1 MTLSDLA
8 SLALL
13 GAIALAAGA
22 VSLGLR
28 IAAKVITALII
39 IKAIDAQSNK

>member
-8 SLALL
+8 PLALL

-22 VSLGLR
+22 VSLGLK

-39 IKAIDAQSNK
+39 CKVLDSQSNK

>member
-1 MTLSDLA
+1 MTLSELG

-22 VSLGLR
+22 VALGLR
-28 IAAKVITALII
+28 IAAKVITALVICWV
-39 IKAIDAQSNK
+39 IDSQSKN